1 MKNLQSLYLCEV
13 NNDLKMSKLT
23 KKSLLPI
30 FENFNIEEHD
40 MQYITMCSKLIQ
52 NVASVKSI
60 ILTWLILTCNLT
72 VDNTMLKLIIIKNH
86 ALFPLYTLDIF

>member
-1 MKNLQSLYLCEV
+1 
-13 NNDLKMSKLT
+13 
-23 KKSLLPI
+23 
-30 FENFNIEEHD
+30 

-52 NVASVKSI
+52 NVASVKSF

-72 VDNTMLKLIIIKNH
+72 VDDTMLKLIIIKNH